1 MERSPVPS
9 HGRVEGK
16 NHFPTDVLVGAALG
30 TFTTRFIYEAC
41 IGTTPND
48 KFSFSFE
55 SSLSGGSVAFVRK
68 F

>member
-30 TFTTRFIYEAC
+30 NFTARLRQSNQQYAAIWR
-41 IGTTPND
+41 P
-48 KFSFSFE
+48 
-55 SSLSGGSVAFVRK
+55 RK
-68 F
+68 VLEPLT